1 MKLSLTNIITYV
13 GIGLLIIYIVIGIMN
28 FYGVSSESFGIYI
41 IFYIFMFVS
50 ILFLGGSQS

>member
-1 MKLSLTNIITYV
+1 MKLSLTNLITYV

-28 FYGVSSESFGIYI
+28 FYSVSSESFSLYI